1 MTSMGHCLWI
11 KFIAAPIIPSCR
23 SWLLKII
30 SLSFAVRSKFWIHLL
45 LVCAISG
52 GEIGISL
59 RSFFNLNSFVLDKR
73 FNNWLAKIPSQLFCH
88 NFQSSSVENRV
99 KRTFCSPMSSLILPD
114 KNLQCEMQRLIFSF
128 REFLFKSLQLS
139 FLEFACVKCYLKM
152 TFNTQIL
159 CVKSMF

>member
-73 FNNWLAKIPSQLFCH
+73 FNNWLAKIPS
-88 NFQSSSVENRV
+88 
-99 KRTFCSPMSSLILPD
+99 
-114 KNLQCEMQRLIFSF
+114 
-128 REFLFKSLQLS
+128 
-139 FLEFACVKCYLKM
+139 
-152 TFNTQIL
+152 
-159 CVKSMF
+159 